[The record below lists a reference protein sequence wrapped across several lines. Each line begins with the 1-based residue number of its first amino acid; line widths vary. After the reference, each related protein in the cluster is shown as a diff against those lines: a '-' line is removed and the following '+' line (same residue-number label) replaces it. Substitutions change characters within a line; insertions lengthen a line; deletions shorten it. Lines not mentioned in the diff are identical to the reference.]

1 MKRNRL
7 DVKDKMPSGM
17 EEYLSHNG
25 WHFNK
30 KLCEWAISNMWKE
43 VNGKKEHTKVT
54 NKEMLEQMLKI
65 NGISIENNIGYDVVF
80 VYHMA
85 KSDFLGSSLPD
96 EKSLLKYVKDYVDD
110 PDGYDGLP
118 MTRFYADCIG
128 SGTPIMWED
137 ML

>member
-1 MKRNRL
+1 MKKNRL
-7 DVKDKMPSGM
+7 DIRDKMPSGM

-30 KLCEWAISNMWKE
+30 KLCMWAISNMWKTS
-43 VNGKKEHTKVT
+43 NGKKEEIKITP
-54 NKEMLEQMLKI
+54 KEMVDQMLKANDI
-65 NGISIENNIGYDVVF
+65 QIENNIGYDVVY

-85 KSDFLGSSLPD
+85 KADFLGSSLPD
-96 EKSLLKYVKDYVDD
+96 EKSLLKYVKDYIDD

-137 ML
+137 VI